1 MSQYLTAAAALFI
14 LLILQLTIP
23 LKADDRVID
32 VIPLQ
37 HSLTSEVIPV
47 LEPLLEPGGSI
58 SGMNNQLII
67 KSTPANIRTI
77 KDVLA
82 TLDKAARQLLITVK
96 QNTGELSNR
105 SERGIS
111 GRYSPGDVTVESDG
125 QLQHPDLQA
134 QIEDRDGNRIQYQLN
149 ERSQNS
155 DSRNSYRVRATEG
168 YPAHILSGELYPFPR
183 RDVYVG
189 HGNVVVQD
197 GYQYEDATSGFYVLP
212 RLQGETVTLEIAPRM
227 TTIQRDHGPPIKR
240 LQDVQTVVSGRLG
253 EWIPVGGVG
262 ESSNQQSRRLL
273 GRSESQHISRASIL
287 IRVEVID

>member
-1 MSQYLTAAAALFI
+1 MLLTMQI
-14 LLILQLTIP
+14 MMQV
-23 LKADDRVID
+23 KADDRIIE

-47 LEPLLEPGGSI
+47 LEPLIEPGGNI

-77 KDVLA
+77 KEVLA

-96 QNTGELSNR
+96 QNTGEQLTR
-105 SERGIS
+105 SDRSIS
-111 GRYSPGDVTVESDG
+111 GRYSKGDISVESDG
-125 QLQHPDLQA
+125 RRHEDIRA
-134 QIEDRDGNRIQYQLN
+134 RIEDRDGNHIQYELN
-149 ERSQNS
+149 ERSQNN

-183 RDVYVG
+183 RDVYAG

-197 GYQYEDATSGFYVLP
+197 SYQYEDATSGFYVLP

-227 TTIQRDHGPPIKR
+227 TTVQRDHGPPIKR

-253 EWIPVGGVG
+253 EWIPVGGVD
-262 ESSNQQSRRLL
+262 ESDSQQDSRLL
-273 GRSESQHISRASIL
+273 GRSESQRASRASIL
-287 IRVEVID
+287 IRVEVVN